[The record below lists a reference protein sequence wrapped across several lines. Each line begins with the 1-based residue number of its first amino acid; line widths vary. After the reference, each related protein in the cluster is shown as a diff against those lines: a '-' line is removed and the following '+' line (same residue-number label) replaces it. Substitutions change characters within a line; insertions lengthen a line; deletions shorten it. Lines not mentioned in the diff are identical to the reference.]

1 MRIAIGSDHAGYA
14 LKKHLVEWLSQRG
27 IETREVGPHRMDPCD
42 DYPDFA
48 RATAAAV
55 LSGESDSGIVICST
69 GIGSCIAA
77 NKVPG
82 IRAAVC
88 HDTVSARMSKQ
99 HNDANVLCLGA
110 TIVGASL
117 AEEIVGVWVN
127 NSFSGEERHRRRL
140 AKVAEIEAAGE
151 R

>member
-1 MRIAIGSDHAGYA
+1 
-14 LKKHLVEWLSQRG
+14 
-27 IETREVGPHRMDPCD
+27 
-42 DYPDFA
+42 
-48 RATAAAV
+48 
-55 LSGESDSGIVICST
+55 
-69 GIGSCIAA
+69 
-77 NKVPG
+77 
-82 IRAAVC
+82 
-88 HDTVSARMSKQ
+88 MSKQ